1 MENIVTD
8 TALQHI
14 VDENLEDSIQPP
26 KDRLFGILDKL
37 EMHVEKMRREAL
49 MIEEEKDNLFST
61 LDAVKNSELLVSLEE
76 SDKDDIQRFI
86 DRIFSRCMTVDVA
99 VHTHRD
105 NIQEDALYQVN
116 NLIDSL
122 VINLQM
128 DPKSSKNRCLS
139 YMAACSSAPIGISDN
154 DFESAILGCT
164 IDDQKRIKKR
174 LQGLLDYINT
184 ALAVSVRDFD

>member
-76 SDKDDIQRFI
+76 SK
-86 DRIFSRCMTVDVA
+86 
-99 VHTHRD
+99 
-105 NIQEDALYQVN
+105 
-116 NLIDSL
+116 
-122 VINLQM
+122 
-128 DPKSSKNRCLS
+128 
-139 YMAACSSAPIGISDN
+139 
-154 DFESAILGCT
+154 
-164 IDDQKRIKKR
+164 
-174 LQGLLDYINT
+174 
-184 ALAVSVRDFD
+184 